1 MVEIVK
7 NAQGNAKKWMEM
19 LEENLEQNRSL
30 QYFLNH
36 SDELEVGPSDLPGPL
51 PGNADNGWNPMDGI
65 SEK

>member
-36 SDELEVGPSDLPGPL
+36 SMVRTLHFHGNVEVLRR
-51 PGNADNGWNPMDGI
+51 NAKNTSKMMENA
-65 SEK
+65 